1 MKKIYVAFCFL
12 GIFSSIFAAEKIL
25 TGISVKYD
33 KEKSKKEKK
42 DIFSFDITYNNKGE
56 NISIIW
62 CAWGTKKEAICYLDQ
77 TFTGYNFQPSFL
89 QKIYLKLRIYLLSRY
104 NTKFYFETEEFIN
117 WKKQYNLLPKTN
129 YLRNSLI
136 GGSLLG
142 AIGLIA
148 AYKFSKKDR
157 FQTLDQTW
165 RSIHSKTTS
174 VFNQYIKRSNAVQPL
189 QTIQNTT
196 KALENLA

>member
-1 MKKIYVAFCFL
+1 
-12 GIFSSIFAAEKIL
+12 
-25 TGISVKYD
+25 
-33 KEKSKKEKK
+33 
-42 DIFSFDITYNNKGE
+42 
-56 NISIIW
+56 
-62 CAWGTKKEAICYLDQ
+62 
-77 TFTGYNFQPSFL
+77 
-89 QKIYLKLRIYLLSRY
+89 
-104 NTKFYFETEEFIN
+104 
-117 WKKQYNLLPKTN
+117 NLLPKTN